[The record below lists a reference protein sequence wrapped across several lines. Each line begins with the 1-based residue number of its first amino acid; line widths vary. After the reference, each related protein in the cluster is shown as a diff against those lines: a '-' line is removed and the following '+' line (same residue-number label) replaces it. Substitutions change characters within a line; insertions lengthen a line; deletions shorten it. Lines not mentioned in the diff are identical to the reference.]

1 MRKQFD
7 DMKLP
12 FPIDFFY
19 GFTPET
25 SKDYLL
31 TKEANAQEPN
41 GLICGFRSFAA
52 IFDTYKSKSYDYLIT
67 FEDDITLSKNFVEEL
82 HKTIELWKNDI
93 EFISLGYLLGFN
105 YEELKHSQQNNFLYY
120 NNLPSIWGNQA
131 LMFKPE
137 TVQKLAKNLHFQT
150 MKEARCSLETYSKN
164 NKLYRNRTLNI
175 SADAVISAMCKQG
188 IVYPPLAIE
197 HPNFSSTWDNGLN
210 SERKNPPHPS
220 INTNNYYQ

>member
-12 FPIDFFY
+12 FSVDFFY

-25 SKDYLL
+25 SKEYLL

-41 GLICGFRSFAA
+41 GLICCFRSFAA
-52 IFDTYKSKSYDYLIT
+52 LFETYKSKSYDYLIT
-67 FEDDITLSKNFVEEL
+67 LEDDIALSKNFVTEVN
-82 HKTIELWKNDI
+82 KIIELWKNDF
-93 EFISLGYLLGFN
+93 EYVSLGYLLSFN
-105 YEELKHSQQNNFLYY
+105 YEELKNSQQNISLYY
-120 NNLPSIWGNQA
+120 NNLPSIWGTQA
-131 LMFKPE
+131 MMFKPE

-150 MKEARCSLETYSKN
+150 MKEARCSLEAYSKN
-164 NKLYRNRTLNI
+164 NKLHRNRTLNV
-175 SADAVISAMCKQG
+175 SADAVIPTICKQG

-197 HPNFSSTWDNGLN
+197 HQKFLSTWDNGLN

-220 INTNNYYQ
+220 INMNNYYQ